1 MFDLFKTV
9 LLLSAMGAGATL
21 ILILLKPL
29 AQKRFPAI
37 WQRGLWIVVA
47 AAMLIPFWRFIP
59 RQELERF
66 TPVVT
71 QTQDNASQ
79 EETIQQTEPIIIE
92 DTPMEYREVELT
104 PKISVRIYDLIAYI
118 WFGGMCLFIAL
129 SLLSYIIF
137 LFKKRKSSVDL
148 SGRASFDE
156 VKRELK
162 IKRKIRIRIS
172 SDASSPMLV
181 GTLFP
186 VIYIP
191 SGSMD
196 AETEKMVFRHELN
209 HYKHGDLLLKWL
221 TMLVNAVHW
230 FNPFAYLMTANVSE
244 ACEVSCDMAVI
255 RGLNE
260 EEQRFYMETILKM
273 LEKGKK

>member
-9 LLLSAMGAGATL
+9 LLLSVMGAGATL

-29 AQKRFPAI
+29 AQKRFPAM

-59 RQELERF
+59 RQGLERF
-66 TPVVT
+66 TPAVT
-71 QTQDNASQ
+71 QVQDNAPQ

-92 DTPMEYREVELT
+92 DTPMEYREIELT
-104 PKISVRIYDLIAYI
+104 PQVSVRIYDLIAYI

-129 SLLSYIIF
+129 SLLSYVIF
-137 LFKKRKSSVDL
+137 LFKKRKSSMDL
-148 SGRASFDE
+148 AGRDSFDE

-181 GTLFP
+181 GTIFP

-191 SGSMD
+191 SGGMD

-230 FNPFAYLMTANVSE
+230 FNPFAYLLTANVNE

-255 RGLNE
+255 KGLDE

>member
-21 ILILLKPL
+21 LLILLKPL
-29 AQKRFPAI
+29 ALRRFPAM
-37 WQRGLWIVVA
+37 WQRVLWIVVA

-59 RQELERF
+59 RQGIERF
-66 TPVVT
+66 APVVT
-71 QTQDNASQ
+71 QTQNNVQQ
-79 EETIQQTEPIIIE
+79 EQAIQQIEPVIIE
-92 DTPMEYREVELT
+92 NTPMEYREVELT
-104 PKISVRIYDLIAYI
+104 PRFSVRIYDLVAYI
-118 WFGGMCLFIAL
+118 WFGGMCLFVVL

-137 LFKKRKSSVDL
+137 LLKKRKSSVDL
-148 SGRASFDE
+148 AARDSFDE

-162 IKRKIRIRIS
+162 IKRKIRIRVS

-181 GTLFP
+181 GTILP

-191 SGSMD
+191 SGGLD

-230 FNPFAYLMTANVSE
+230 FNPFAYLLTANVSE

-260 EEQRFYMETILKM
+260 GEQRFYMETILKM

>member
-21 ILILLKPL
+21 LLILLKPL
-29 AQKRFPAI
+29 ALRRFPAM
-37 WQRGLWIVVA
+37 WQRVLWIVVA

-59 RQELERF
+59 RQGIERF
-66 TPVVT
+66 APAVT
-71 QTQDNASQ
+71 QTQNNVQQ
-79 EETIQQTEPIIIE
+79 EQAIQQIEPVIIE
-92 DTPMEYREVELT
+92 DTPMEYRVVELT
-104 PKISVRIYDLIAYI
+104 PQFSVRIYDLVAYV
-118 WFGGMCLFIAL
+118 WFGGMCLFVAL

-137 LFKKRKSSVDL
+137 LLKRRKSSVDL
-148 SGRASFDE
+148 ATRDSFDE

-162 IKRKIRIRIS
+162 IRRRIRIRVS

-181 GTLFP
+181 GTIFP

-191 SGSMD
+191 SVDMD

-221 TMLVNAVHW
+221 TMIVNAVHW
-230 FNPFAYLMTANVSE
+230 FNPFAYLLTANVSE

-255 RGLNE
+255 KGLNE

>member
-29 AQKRFPAI
+29 ALKRFPAM

-59 RQELERF
+59 RQEFERF
-66 TPVVT
+66 TPAVT
-71 QTQDNASQ
+71 QMQDNAPQ
-79 EETIQQTEPIIIE
+79 EEMIQQTEPIIIE
-92 DTPMEYREVELT
+92 DTPMEYREIELT
-104 PKISVRIYDLIAYI
+104 PQVSVRIYDLIAYI
-118 WFGGMCLFIAL
+118 WFGGMCLFVAL
-129 SLLSYIIF
+129 SLLSYMIF

-148 SGRASFDE
+148 AGRDSFDE

-181 GTLFP
+181 GTIFP

-191 SGSMD
+191 SGGMD

-230 FNPFAYLMTANVSE
+230 FNPFAYLLTANVNE